1 MEDVIA
7 SLELDGY
14 VKKEDWRGDRT
25 AGDVWPVAT
34 VNALVHLFIGV
45 SPDNDTEGAG
55 VEIPDQLGWH
65 IAALIELWT
74 DEYHPLDKIDHW
86 PSADPDDPPY
96 WDEERS
102 RHRQRSVQQWYSDGI
117 RLFQAVREA

>member
-1 MEDVIA
+1 MATYTSIRPVTPGMEDVIA

-86 PSADPDDPPY
+86 PSAEPR
-96 WDEERS
+96 RS
-102 RHRQRSVQQWYSDGI
+102 PVLG
-117 RLFQAVREA
+117 